1 MLPETPSI
9 EQLSRVIGSVAAPAF
24 LLGAVAAL
32 ISVLISRMNRVI
44 DLSLAFIERT
54 APKNRIQASDF
65 RVSTA
70 DWPRASLAD

>member
-32 ISVLISRMNRVI
+32 ISVLISRMNV
-44 DLSLAFIERT
+44 SVHP
-54 APKNRIQASDF
+54 APFTQ
-65 RVSTA
+65 
-70 DWPRASLAD
+70 RA